1 MAEPTTDP
9 AQPRSALDVLFD
21 LRVIIALLFAIYG
34 LVCLVWGLAFTDA
47 EQLSKSGGIHL
58 NLWAGIGML
67 AMAAKPRPVDVRCLR
82 MVLLGQFQPGG
93 RIDHQRHMHHPRQ
106 RQPQQAA
113 QHALA
118 RRGTQQVGAA
128 HHVGHALR
136 RIVDHHR

>member
-67 AMAAKPRPVDVRCLR
+67 A
-82 MVLLGQFQPGG
+82 
-93 RIDHQRHMHHPRQ
+93 
-106 RQPQQAA
+106 
-113 QHALA
+113 
-118 RRGTQQVGAA
+118 GAA
-128 HHVGHALR
+128 GFAGWALLR
-136 RIVDHHR
+136 PLRPRTAPDASGASVSGGQDARLPEQI